1 MLRFSSKNLFF
12 ARSFTRFAAA
22 AASTGAATAATG
34 AASFGTPRKG
44 SLSGETAAVDIA
56 AFSAL
61 PAAAISRLPV
71 VDQNWLYIEG
81 PHRQRLQKFIDG
93 SKNKFDSTAVLAKR
107 TAGIEAMVNSTELPK
122 TAKIEPKLAPA
133 IKAFIEAGKKDV
145 NALFDAYD
153 TLSLLIKG
161 LERDR
166 EVIQLDIWGFNDAIK
181 LGLKFFS
188 QDVLTEKKKGLAQA
202 TKDLAHTKAVMKS
215 ACEASFTTEVMND
228 ILNLLRMYSNDNKDV
243 NARELGVQILDDL
256 SLFGVAFNG
265 ETELLF
271 RNLVFGDL
279 PHDDSGLLFELVEAS
294 VGGNVAVTTLP
305 TTDVSKITPEL
316 DAVADDTLKVI
327 SKRFQTPL
335 SEELVKLRQVE
346 THPLLQRSLE

>member
-1 MLRFSSKNLFF
+1 MLRFTSKNFF
-12 ARSFTRFAAA
+12 LAKTCTRFAAA
-22 AASTGAATAATG
+22 ATATAAPSFG
-34 AASFGTPRKG
+34 AARKG
-44 SLSGETAAVDIA
+44 ALGGEAIGKIDATS
-56 AFSAL
+56 FSAL
-61 PAAAISRLPV
+61 PAAAISHLPQ
-71 VDQNWLYIEG
+71 VDQYWLNIEG
-81 PHRQRLQKFIDG
+81 AHRQRLQKFIDG
-93 SKNKFDSTAVLAKR
+93 GKAKFDSTAVLAKR

-122 TAKIEPKLAPA
+122 TSKIEPKLAAA
-133 IKAFIEAGKKDV
+133 IKTFIESGKKDV

-166 EVIQLDIWGFNDAIK
+166 EVIQLDIWGYNDAIK

-202 TKDLAHTKAVMKS
+202 AKDLAHTKAVMKA
-215 ACEASFTTEVMND
+215 ACEAAFTTEVMND
-228 ILNLLRMYSNDNKDV
+228 ILNILRMYFSDNKDV
-243 NARELGVQILDDL
+243 NARQLGVQILDDL
-256 SLFGVAFNG
+256 SLFGVAFDG

-294 VGGNVAVTTLP
+294 VGGSIAVTKLP
-305 TTDVSKITPEL
+305 DTDVTKITPEL
-316 DAVADDTLKVI
+316 NAVADDTLKVI

-335 SEELVKLRQVE
+335 SDDLVKLRQVE